1 MSEPG
6 PEHPLLR
13 ISTAYWIHRTKICKT
28 RRTRASLTG
37 LFMEECVK
45 VIHKYRE
52 RDWGDVSVGEG
63 ACLYICMM
71 PWYTFSLPTT
81 GLADI

>member
-1 MSEPG
+1 
-6 PEHPLLR
+6 
-13 ISTAYWIHRTKICKT
+13 
-28 RRTRASLTG
+28 
-37 LFMEECVK
+37 
-45 VIHKYRE
+45 
-52 RDWGDVSVGEG
+52 VGEG